1 MQHHQVFSRFRQF
14 SGVVPAGYHVD
25 FVGTQIS
32 HKFIAGQNGTNPKP
46 RGGPIQDVSYPIF
59 DEEYFEWIDL
69 LESVVAAK
77 KVYTMIELG
86 SGYGRWVVRAALA
99 ARQYDPKL
107 RCNLIAVEAEPT
119 VYGWM
124 KEHFR
129 HNGLKPRHHSL
140 LHGAVTNKP
149 GKVEFYIG
157 GPVGGPQDLAPD
169 AWYGQCLSKDY
180 EVAEAKPAGKYNGFK
195 VLRYKSGWRSIR
207 IPGVSL
213 GSILKKLDRV
223 DLIDLDIEGEELPTL
238 TSVAAEL
245 DAKVK
250 RLHIGTHGKE
260 IEAGLRELLSAHGW
274 ECRADYSLFSTCETP
289 YGPIQFENGA
299 QSWVNPKL

>member
-1 MQHHQVFSRFRQF
+1 MEK
-14 SGVVPAGYHVD
+14 Y
-25 FVGTQIS
+25 
-32 HKFIAGQNGTNPKP
+32 
-46 RGGPIQDVSYPIF
+46 SYPMF

-69 LESVVAAK
+69 LESVVAASK
-77 KVYTMIELG
+77 NYTMIELG
-86 SGYGRWVVRAALA
+86 AGYGRWVVRAAMA
-99 ARQYDPKL
+99 AQQYDPKL
-107 RCNLIAVEAEPT
+107 RCTMVAVEAEPT

-129 HNGLKPRHHSL
+129 HNGLKPRHHTL
-140 LHGAVTNKP
+140 LHGAVTNQP

-157 GPVGGPQDLAPD
+157 GPVGGAHDLAPD
-169 AWYGQCLSKDY
+169 AWYGQSISKDY
-180 EVAEAKPAGKYNGFK
+180 EVAESKSAGRYNGFK

-213 GSILKKLDRV
+213 KSILKKFDRV

-238 TSVAAEL
+238 TAVAAEL

-260 IEAGLRELLSAHGW
+260 IEAGLRTLLSAHG
-274 ECRADYSLFSTCETP
+274 CGNAASTIPCSRHTIP
-289 YGPIQFENGA
+289 RSDGSRLKTARKVG
-299 QSWVNPKL
+299 